1 MKQQYRLNG
10 LLIAL
15 AIALAICIWFLLQP
29 DKQHDTHKDDHR
41 DAIAANDTLK
51 AHDAISAR
59 IIDSLK
65 KDNAQLKTANKALIS
80 GQAQAEKKL
89 NAKAAEVKTLVAQ
102 IREINQDTG
111 YFGHLLD
118 SLQQQVESLTFLIV
132 QYEQYADSI
141 NNVND
146 SMNINYDAIIK
157 EKDKRYAE
165 LKLAHDNLLKA
176 YTDLFDTTKD
186 LQKSL
191 KRQKLKT
198 KAMAVLGAAGAVL
211 MLVR

>member
-1 MKQQYRLNG
+1 MKSKYWIIG
-10 LLIAL
+10 LTIAV
-15 AIALAICIWFLLQP
+15 AICVAFLFWP
-29 DKQHDTHKDDHR
+29 DKQHDIHRDDH
-41 DAIAANDTLK
+41 DDVIAVNDTLK

-65 KDNAQLKTANKALIS
+65 KDNAQLKAANKGLLT
-80 GQAQAEKKL
+80 GQAQTEKKL
-89 NAKAAEVKTLVAQ
+89 NAKAAEVITLVAQ

-111 YFGHLLD
+111 FFGHMLD
-118 SLQQQVESLTFLIV
+118 SLQQQVESLTFLLV

-146 SMNINYDAIIK
+146 SVSINYEAIIK

-165 LKLAHDNLLKA
+165 LKTAYGNLLKA
-176 YTDLFDTTKD
+176 YTDLFDTTRD

-191 KRQKLKT
+191 KQQKLKT
-198 KAMAVLGAAGAVL
+198 KVAAVLGAAGAVIL
-211 MLVR
+211 LLK